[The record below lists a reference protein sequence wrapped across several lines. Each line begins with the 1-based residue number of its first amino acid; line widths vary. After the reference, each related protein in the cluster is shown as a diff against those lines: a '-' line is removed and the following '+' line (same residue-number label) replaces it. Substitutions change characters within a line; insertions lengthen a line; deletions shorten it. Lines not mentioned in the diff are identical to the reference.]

1 MKIIKDVKFHRQ
13 LFGILLYIAKDKK
26 SAAKKFE
33 KVLESEIQGLVDFP
47 FRCRKSIYFE
57 DEAYRDLIY
66 SGYTVIYKVQDDT
79 ILILEI
85 FKWQNR

>member
-1 MKIIKDVKFHRQ
+1 MTIIRDIKFSTQ
-13 LFGILLYIAKDKK
+13 LLGILQYISKDKK
-26 SAAKKFE
+26 SAAIKFA
-33 KVLESEIQGLVDFP
+33 KDLNAILVALPDFP
-47 FRCRKSIYFE
+47 LKCRKSLYMD

-66 SGYTVIYKVQDDT
+66 KGYTVIYKVETDK

>member
-1 MKIIKDVKFHRQ
+1 MTIIRDIKFSTQ
-13 LFGILLYIAKDKK
+13 LLGILQYISKDKK
-26 SAAKKFE
+26 SAAIKFA
-33 KVLESEIQGLVDFP
+33 KDLNAILGALPNFP
-47 FRCRKSIYFE
+47 LKHRKSHYMD

-66 SGYTVIYKVQDDT
+66 KGYTVIYKVETDK

>member
-1 MKIIKDVKFHRQ
+1 MRIVKDIRFAKQ
-13 LFGILLYIAKDKK
+13 LADILRYIAQDKK

-33 KVLESEIQGLVDFP
+33 KELEADICGLVSFP
-47 FRCRKSIYFE
+47 LKFRKSNYFD

-66 SGYTVIYKVQDDT
+66 KGYTVIYKVQHDT